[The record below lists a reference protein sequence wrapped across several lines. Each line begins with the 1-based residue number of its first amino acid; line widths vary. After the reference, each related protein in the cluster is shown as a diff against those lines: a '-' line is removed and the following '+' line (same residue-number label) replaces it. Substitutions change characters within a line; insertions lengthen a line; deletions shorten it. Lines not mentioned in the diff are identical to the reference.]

1 MVRSSSV
8 RSVERRY
15 SLPLR
20 ASRHVDVGWILVWV
34 TSRSSLEGL
43 VLTLIDADL
52 EKLADLL
59 ISRQGGDVGFACDSA
74 SAALAAL
81 LGRASRLLCLL
92 SGPFEGAQVALHDAA
107 NTCVCGG
114 HIAVMDVSEL
124 LDGGG
129 LVEATAATAELLVAE
144 HCRCSD
150 VCGYLQ
156 GALEE
161 PTCSCGAATGCTT
174 ASGRRAATRRV
185 PGGSFHGGLS
195 ASGVSGQQAPAGSRH
210 HQPAGSR

>member
-1 MVRSSSV
+1 M
-8 RSVERRY
+8 
-15 SLPLR
+15 
-20 ASRHVDVGWILVWV
+20 WV

-107 NTCVCGG
+107 NTCG
-114 HIAVMDVSEL
+114 HIALQVVDVSEL
-124 LDGGG
+124 LDGSG
-129 LVEATAATAELLVAE
+129 LVEAVGAIAELLVAE
-144 HCRCSD
+144 HCRCPDSH
-150 VCGYLQ
+150 GYLQ
-156 GALEE
+156 EALEE
-161 PTCSCGAATGCTT
+161 LQYVLAE
-174 ASGRRAATRRV
+174 
-185 PGGSFHGGLS
+185 
-195 ASGVSGQQAPAGSRH
+195 QQLVSRH
-210 HQPAGSR
+210 PVAS